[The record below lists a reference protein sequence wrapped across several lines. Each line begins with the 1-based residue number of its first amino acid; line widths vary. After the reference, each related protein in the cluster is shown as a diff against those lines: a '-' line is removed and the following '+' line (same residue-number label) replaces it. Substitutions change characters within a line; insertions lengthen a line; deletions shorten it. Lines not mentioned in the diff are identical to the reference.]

1 MVKKVLP
8 GELSKEIIKYLN
20 EYEEDIEELTK
31 DLSFKIG
38 KEAKSEISS
47 ISPVGKTGIYHTSW
61 TVRAYKEPK
70 RYYVK
75 VHNTKKY
82 QLSHLLEFGHVTRDG
97 TSRSKKIPHVRPT
110 EHKYMDKFVVEIEKE
125 IRRGV

>member
-1 MVKKVLP
+1 MAKKVLP

-31 DLSFKIG
+31 DLSSKIG
-38 KEAKSEISS
+38 KEAKSEVSS
-47 ISPVGKTGIYHTSW
+47 MSPVKSGEYSKGW
-61 TVRAYKEPK
+61 TVRTYKEPR
-70 RYYVK
+70 RYFVK
-75 VHNTKKY
+75 VHNSKKY
-82 QLSHLLEFGHVTRDG
+82 QLTHLLEFGHVTRDG

-110 EHKYMDKFVVEIEKE
+110 EHKYMDKFAEELEKQ